1 MRAQSYH
8 DDATVFLYFRLFFS
22 YLLMM
27 LALYADEGVCVNAKV
42 SLVIP
47 IIRFLFLFGFFRN
60 LFYTDK
66 IDHKIITFIHF
77 ICLVILAMI
86 RC

>member
-1 MRAQSYH
+1 M
-8 DDATVFLYFRLFFS
+8 
-22 YLLMM
+22 
-27 LALYADEGVCVNAKV
+27 CVNAKV